1 MNKEKLKI
9 MQSYPLELKI
19 ELSKKAIKEFINMYG
34 EDKIYIPY
42 SGGKDSTVLTH
53 LIYNELNIQ
62 PTLLNV
68 NTLNEFKS
76 VVDQVKYMK
85 EIGFNVKIVTPKNN
99 IEDVINKYGYPVI
112 SKQVSN
118 TVYYARKNILE
129 GKETLRVKQIMGKE
143 KGSKFNKGKW
153 KFLLDAPFKISDKC
167 CNELKK
173 KPFKEYEKLTGKK
186 PIIGTLAVESM
197 TRESAYLKHGCN
209 NFDKGVCTPLG
220 FWTENDILEYI
231 FIKDI
236 KIASVYGE
244 IIKENNNYKL
254 TGEQRTGCVACILG
268 MEYDKERIL
277 RLKEIEPKKYDYV
290 INRLGF
296 KKVLDFLNY
305 KY

>member
-19 ELSKKAIKEFINMYG
+19 EMSKKAIKEFINIYG
-34 EDKIYIPY
+34 EDMIYIPY
-42 SGGKDSTVLTH
+42 SGGKDSTVLAH

-62 PTLLNV
+62 LTLLNV

-76 VVDQVKYMK
+76 VVDHVKYMK

-143 KGSKFNKGKW
+143 IGSKFNKGKW

-173 KPFKEYEKLTGKK
+173 KPFREYEKLTGKK

-209 NFDKGVCTPLG
+209 NFDKGICTL
-220 FWTENDILEYI
+220 
-231 FIKDI
+231 
-236 KIASVYGE
+236 
-244 IIKENNNYKL
+244 
-254 TGEQRTGCVACILG
+254 
-268 MEYDKERIL
+268 
-277 RLKEIEPKKYDYV
+277 
-290 INRLGF
+290 
-296 KKVLDFLNY
+296 
-305 KY
+305 